1 MKEALIDVPVEAAV
15 TKSRLAERRERFRE
29 ALERLG
35 ERAQS
40 AELLRM
46 LLLPAAFALFAGF
59 VFMVMGWWGASRTA
73 REIEQ
78 IPYLISGGI
87 IGLAL
92 VFTGG
97 LLLASA
103 FWMSMLQRFE
113 EQAAQRQEALLRALE
128 ERLAGSATSGSK
140 ATNARAGAETSK
152 ASRARTSSGARSNSR
167 SRS

>member
-1 MKEALIDVPVEAAV
+1 MKEALIDAPVEAVV

-29 ALERLG
+29 ALARLG

-40 AELLRM
+40 VELLRM

-59 VFMVMGWWGASRTA
+59 VFMILGWWGASRTA

-113 EQAAQRQEALLRALE
+113 EQAAQRQEAHLRALE
-128 ERLAGSATSGSK
+128 ERLAASVAPGSK
-140 ATNARAGAETSK
+140 ATNARASTATSK
-152 ASRARTSSGARSNSR
+152 ASRTRTSSGARSNSR
-167 SRS
+167 PRA